1 MFCTRSAFRRM
12 SHLASRFVGRG
23 DVHVVDPA
31 VDLRYVFEDT
41 ERLRRTLEERRNSAS
56 ITELKE
62 KYFAWWEK
70 YQVWKGAS
78 GLPKEALSAAKR
90 AMREEQDGL
99 LGALALPNFVHEV
112 GKTERQ
118 MLKKSRRSVRIQ
130 TMSLEHQQYLV
141 QKGHM
146 RFDNGTGVVFLQGYP
161 VLLQNSLKVQLLEM
175 FSGAVLV
182 SPSCFARAAVLE
194 AVNVPL
200 EGFLRFTDG
209 SDSFP
214 ATFLVGHSI
223 FSHVS
228 LFIRSQ
234 FSEGKNQWPI
244 TIQST
249 GVAYHAKFAMQRRAA
264 DLAYARQRTK
274 HCVLSLALDD
284 EQMDGFATESVA
296 KIGALLD
303 EGLLLDLKIRRV
315 LGKELRNYESQ
326 AVVIEDNG
334 MQLARISRISD
345 YISRRLNVVTDSG
358 AFLRMVY
365 VETDVDRVLGRLV
378 DGLVEGKDI
387 PKSLRDFVRAEDLA

>member
-1 MFCTRSAFRRM
+1 M
-12 SHLASRFVGRG
+12 
-23 DVHVVDPA
+23 VDPA

-118 MLKKSRRSVRIQ
+118 MLKKSQ
-130 TMSLEHQQYLV
+130 HQQYLV

-249 GVAYHAKFAMQRRAA
+249 GVAYHAKRRAA